1 MTEPFTPDEGAT
13 VEYYNEEAELWET
26 GTVAWHSANRRLYC
40 IQPDEETEPMRA
52 VNYTSVRPCTP
63 VEHPLSFW
71 EAAKTFARAHQS
83 ANELAQSYWETV
95 KHLEDVV
102 DRLNEDLLAEQK
114 RAARAEHLLQIAER
128 EKNATLRAHDRVV
141 ESLRAR
147 DTELTELKKALATL
161 AGAEAEGRKLP

>member
-26 GTVAWHSANRRLYC
+26 GTVAWHSADRRIYC
-40 IQPDEETEPMRA
+40 IQPDEETESVRA
-52 VNYTSVRPCTP
+52 VNYTSVRPYTP
-63 VEHPLSFW
+63 VEPTPSFW

-102 DRLNEDLLAEQK
+102 DRLNEDL
-114 RAARAEHLLQIAER
+114 RER
-128 EKNATLRAHDRVV
+128 DA
-141 ESLRAR
+141 
-147 DTELTELKKALATL
+147 ELTELKKALATL
-161 AGAEAEGRKLP
+161 AGAEVEGRKLP